1 MQEREIIK
9 LWREGLDKHK
19 LAEIYKRRY
28 NQQIKIIRAE
38 VVNRHK
44 GKYISNYEALAVVER
59 VIYKEVIKNARNKI

>member
-9 LWREGLDKHK
+9 LWKQGLDKYK

-38 VVNRHK
+38 VVNRHA
-44 GKYISNYEALAVVER
+44 GRYINNYEALAVVER
-59 VIYKEVIKNARNKI
+59 IIYKYIKE